1 MFSVLFD
8 THVFSED
15 VPHVLFPGLLAGVHE
30 GCCTLADSVH
40 GGYGPGRIG
49 YSSGVGA
56 VVAGRTLSHC

>member
-1 MFSVLFD
+1 
-8 THVFSED
+8 
-15 VPHVLFPGLLAGVHE
+15 LFPGLLAGVHE